1 MPDSLP
7 LIDRVLVGRYRVT
20 RLIARGGMAE
30 VWEAYDDVLARP
42 VAVKILHPH
51 LAVDDSF
58 VARFR
63 LEAQAAARLGHP
75 GIVATFDTGTDGDL
89 AFIVMELVPGHTLRD
104 AVAEAGTLPPS
115 VAVPI
120 AAEVADALDH
130 AHREGLI
137 HRDVKPANI
146 LLVEHEGE
154 TTAPLLRVKVA
165 DFGIAKLQPSANAT
179 VASLTQTGAV
189 VGTARYL
196 SPEQVQGKPPDA
208 RSDVY
213 GLGVV
218 LYEMLCGKPPF
229 TAETELAT
237 ALLHVRE
244 PPPALECGGPP
255 IPGPLEAVVMRA
267 LAKDPGDRYPSAAA
281 LRDALV
287 AVDLDL
293 GAEPDDA
300 VPQVIRE
307 TTPASGVPALA
318 RPPTRRLLP
327 LAVVA
332 AVAVAALLLA
342 AVLAGR
348 DHGGTG
354 AADGSKTSG
363 RASTA
368 TISAVH
374 SFDPAG
380 DGEENESRAG
390 RAVDG
395 DDATTWNTDQYRRE
409 AFGGLKP
416 GVGLVLQL
424 ADAADLAALRVAS
437 PTSGWAAKVYVA
449 ARPAAELGGWG
460 RPVAEKSGISGD
472 AEFDLGGR
480 HGGAVLLWITDP
492 GTANRAEVAEVAVR
506 RR

>member
-1 MPDSLP
+1 MPEPLP
-7 LIDRVLVGRYRVT
+7 LIDRVLVGRYRTT

-42 VAVKILHPH
+42 VAVKVLHPH
-51 LAVDDSF
+51 LAVDDAF

-89 AFIVMELVPGHTLRD
+89 AFIVMELVRGHTLRD
-104 AVAEAGTLPPS
+104 AVEEAGTLPPS

-146 LLVEHEGE
+146 LLIEQDGE

-165 DFGIAKLQPSANAT
+165 DFGIAKLQPGANAT

-196 SPEQVQGKPPDA
+196 SPEQVQGHPPDA

-229 TAETELAT
+229 TAETDLAT

-244 PPPALECGGPP
+244 PPPALVCDGAE
-255 IPGPLEAVVMRA
+255 IPEPLEAIVMRA
-267 LAKDPGDRYPSAAA
+267 LAKNPDDRYPSAAA
-281 LRDALV
+281 LRDALL
-287 AVDLDL
+287 AIDR
-293 GAEPDDA
+293 EPPDDA
-300 VPQVIRE
+300 VPQVVRE
-307 TTPASGVPALA
+307 TTPASGTPVLV

-332 AVAVAALLLA
+332 AVVVAALLLVT
-342 AVLAGR
+342 VLAGQ
-348 DHGGTG
+348 DGGGGGGGGGGDAAATG
-354 AADGSKTSG
+354 ATT
-363 RASTA
+363 ASVA
-368 TISAVH
+368 AVH

-380 DGEENESRAG
+380 DGEENESRA
-390 RAVDG
+390 AQAIDG
-395 DDATTWNTDQYRRE
+395 NPATSWNSDRYNTR

-416 GVGLVLQL
+416 GVGLVFEL
-424 ADAADLAALRVAS
+424 DRAAELTALTVTS
-437 PTSGWAAKVYVA
+437 PTSGWAAEVYVA
-449 ARPAAELGGWG
+449 DRPATDLAGWGEPAAE
-460 RPVAEKSGISGD
+460 KSDISGD
-472 AEFDLGGR
+472 AEIDLGGR
-480 HGGAVLLWITDP
+480 KGAAVLVWITDP
-492 GTANRAEVAEVAVR
+492 GTDNRVEVAEVAVR
-506 RR
+506 HS

>member
-1 MPDSLP
+1 VPDSLP
-7 LIDRVLVGRYRVT
+7 LIDRVLVGRYRAT

-42 VAVKILHPH
+42 VAVKVLHPH
-51 LAVDDSF
+51 LAVDDAF

-75 GIVATFDTGTDGDL
+75 GIVATYDTGTDGDL
-89 AFIVMELVPGHTLRD
+89 AFIVMELVRGHTLRD
-104 AVAEAGTLPPS
+104 AVEEAGTLPPS

-146 LLVEHEGE
+146 LLVEQEGE
-154 TTAPLLRVKVA
+154 GTAPLLRVKVA

-196 SPEQVQGKPPDA
+196 SPEQVRGDPPDA

-229 TAETELAT
+229 MAETELAT

-244 PPPALECGGPP
+244 PPPALQVDGTA
-255 IPGPLEAVVMRA
+255 IPAPLEAVVMRA
-267 LAKDPGDRYPSAAA
+267 LAKNPDDRYGSAAA
-281 LRDALV
+281 LRDALL
-287 AVDLDL
+287 AIDL
-293 GAEPDDA
+293 AAPDDA
-300 VPQVIRE
+300 VPQVVRE
-307 TTPASGVPALA
+307 TTPPSGVPVVA

-327 LAVVA
+327 LAVV
-332 AVAVAALLLA
+332 VAVAGLA
-342 AVLAGR
+342 VLVVAVLASR
-348 DHGGTG
+348 GGGGGGKGDTVAG
-354 AADGSKTSG
+354 APEAAK
-363 RASTA
+363 ASIA
-368 TISAVH
+368 AVR

-380 DGEENESRAG
+380 DGEENEPRA
-390 RAVDG
+390 RLAIDG
-395 DDATTWNTDQYRRE
+395 DPATNWNSDRYNTR

-416 GVGLVLQL
+416 GVGLVLEL
-424 ADAADLAALRVAS
+424 DRAGDLTALSVTSATSGWSAAVYVADRPAADLA
-437 PTSGWAAKVYVA
+437 
-449 ARPAAELGGWG
+449 GWG
-460 RPVAEKSGISGD
+460 EPVTRQSDVSGD
-472 AEFDLGGR
+472 AAFDLGGR
-480 HGGAVLLWITDP
+480 KGAAVLLWITDP
-492 GTANRAEVAEVAVR
+492 GTANRVEVAEMAVR
-506 RR
+506 HS

>member
-1 MPDSLP
+1 VPDALP
-7 LIDRVLVGRYRVT
+7 LTDRVLVGRYRTT

-51 LAVDDSF
+51 LAVDDAF
-58 VARFR
+58 VTRFR
-63 LEAQAAARLGHP
+63 LEAQAAARLAHP

-104 AVAEAGTLPPS
+104 AVEKNGTLPPS

-120 AAEVADALDH
+120 AAEIADALDH

-146 LLVEHEGE
+146 LLVEQEGG

-165 DFGIAKLQPSANAT
+165 DFGIAKLQPGANAT
-179 VASLTQTGAV
+179 VANLTQTGAV

-196 SPEQVQGKPPDA
+196 APEQVQGRPPDA

-213 GLGVV
+213 ALGVV

-229 TAETELAT
+229 AAETELGT

-244 PPPALECGGPP
+244 PPPALRCQGPP
-255 IPGPLEAVVMRA
+255 IPASLEAIVMRA
-267 LAKDPGDRYPSAAA
+267 LAKDPDDRFPSAAA

-287 AVDLDL
+287 AEDLDL
-293 GAEPDDA
+293 EPDDA
-300 VPQVIRE
+300 VPQVVRE
-307 TTPASGVPALA
+307 TTPASGVPVMA
-318 RPPTRRLLP
+318 RPASRRLLP

-332 AVAVAALLLA
+332 AIAVAAILLV

-348 DHGGTG
+348 DTGGGTG
-354 AADGSKTSG
+354 GTEKAAAGSG
-363 RASTA
+363 GASIA
-368 TISAVH
+368 AAH

-380 DGEENESRAG
+380 DGEENENRAA
-390 RAVDG
+390 RVIDG
-395 DDATTWNTDQYRRE
+395 DTGTSWNTDRYRRE
-409 AFGGLKP
+409 GFGGLKP

-424 ADAADLAALRVAS
+424 ADAAELAALQVTS
-437 PTSGWAAKVYVA
+437 PTSGWSAAVYVA
-449 ARPAAELGGWG
+449 ERPAADLGGWG
-460 RPVAEKSGISGD
+460 RPVAEESDISGD

-480 HGGAVLLWITDP
+480 PGGAVLLWITDP
-492 GTANRAEVAEVAVR
+492 GTDNRAEVAEMTLR
-506 RR
+506 RS

>member
-1 MPDSLP
+1 MPEPLP
-7 LIDRVLVGRYRVT
+7 LIDRVLVGRYRAT

-42 VAVKILHPH
+42 VAVKVLLPH
-51 LAVDDSF
+51 LAVDDAF

-75 GIVATFDTGTDGDL
+75 GIVATYDTGTDGDL

-104 AVAEAGTLPPS
+104 AVEKAGTLPPS
-115 VAVPI
+115 MAVSI

-130 AHREGLI
+130 AHREGLV

-146 LLVEHEGE
+146 LLVRREVED
-154 TTAPLLRVKVA
+154 TAPLLRVKVA

-196 SPEQVQGKPPDA
+196 SPEQVKGDPPDA

-229 TAETELAT
+229 SAETELAT

-244 PPPALECGGPP
+244 PPPTLQRGTGE
-255 IPGPLEAVVMRA
+255 IPAPLEAVVMKA
-267 LAKDPGDRYPSAAA
+267 LAKEPHDRYPSAAA
-281 LRDALV
+281 LRDALL
-287 AVDLDL
+287 AVDL
-293 GAEPDDA
+293 APPDDA
-300 VPQVIRE
+300 VPQVVRE
-307 TTPASGVPALA
+307 TTPASGTPALA
-318 RPPTRRLLP
+318 RPPARRLLP

-332 AVAVAALLLA
+332 AVAVAAVLLV
-342 AVLAGR
+342 AVLADR
-348 DHGGTG
+348 DSSGPNGKAAAG
-354 AADGSKTSG
+354 ATDATK
-363 RASTA
+363 ASV
-368 TISAVH
+368 IAVH

-380 DGEENESRAG
+380 DGEENEPRA
-390 RAVDG
+390 ALAADG
-395 DDATTWNTDQYRRE
+395 NPATSWNSDRYKTR

-416 GVGLVLQL
+416 GIGLVLELDQ
-424 ADAADLAALRVAS
+424 AADVAAITVTSA
-437 PTSGWAAKVYVA
+437 TSGWSASVYVA
-449 ARPAAELGGWG
+449 DQPAGDLAGWG
-460 RPVAEKSGISGD
+460 EPVAQKSDITGD

-480 HGGAVLLWITDP
+480 RGATVLLWITDP
-492 GTANRAEVAEVAVR
+492 GTANRVEVAEVAVR
-506 RR
+506 HS